1 MTLAQRVRDYRY
13 SKGWGPDELA
23 REAAISR
30 TALYQI
36 ESGKTELPRAGTL
49 RRIALALDVSMET
62 LLGHAEV
69 SPKPLAQGPGYAPQ
83 QPTRP
88 RPMSSEWYPSEGA
101 ALTTLGPRPM
111 SKYDPSDVGRFGV
124 EHLPALDHGP
134 IGRERELAGKL
145 HDLLASP
152 FAEPVARILEETHRL
167 LPQARV
173 AGG

>member
-1 MTLAQRVRDYRY
+1 MLTMSLAQRVRDYRY

-62 LLGHAEV
+62 LLGHAD
-69 SPKPLAQGPGYAPQ
+69 SPGKPSFQGSGYAAQ
-83 QPTRP
+83 QSPRP
-88 RPMSSEWYPSEGA
+88 RPMSTEWYPSEGA
-101 ALTTLGPRPM
+101 ALSTLGPRSM
-111 SKYDPSDVGRFGV
+111 SKYDQSEGGRFGV
-124 EHLPALDHGP
+124 EHVPAHDHGP
-134 IGRERELAGKL
+134 VGRERELAGKL
-145 HDLLASP
+145 HDLLSSP

-167 LPQARV
+167 LPQA
-173 AGG
+173 